1 MIPRK
6 DAIIGRVFGIGA
18 ALAYGLSSVLIRQH
32 VGNLTTPL
40 VGASIALLSGTLS
53 LAVIGTRDLKTN
65 ITQKQRAVVLLLIS
79 GVAAAGGIVTNF
91 FALSLAPVV
100 IISPL
105 QSTSPLF
112 ALLFSHLF
120 ISHLEKITPRL
131 IVGSILVVA
140 GVILITIGRAI

>member
-1 MIPRK
+1 MISRK

-32 VGNLTTPL
+32 VGHLTPPL

-53 LAVIGTRDLKTN
+53 LAVIGTRDLRAN
-65 ITQKQRAVVLLLIS
+65 LMQRQRAVVLLLIS
-79 GVAAAGGIVTNF
+79 GIAAAGGIVSNF

-120 ISHLEKITPRL
+120 ISHLERITPRL

-140 GVILITIGRAI
+140 GVILITIGKAF